1 MLSFQIP
8 NMNCGHCLRTITE
21 AVQTLDPAAD
31 VQADLPAHRVEIDT
45 TVPREQVA
53 AKLAEAGFA
62 PA

>member
-1 MLSFQIP
+1 MQIFQIP

-21 AVQTLDPAAD
+21 AVQALDPAAD
-31 VQADLPAHRVEIDT
+31 VQADLQAHRVEIDT
-45 TVPREQVA
+45 TVPREQLA

>member
-1 MLSFQIP
+1 MQTFDIP

-21 AVQTLDPAAD
+21 AVQALDPAAD

-45 TVPREQVA
+45 TVPREQLA